1 MDADAARLDA
11 LRAEIARCDEEVLAA
26 VARRLDAAAEL
37 GRIKSARGLPV
48 RNFPVEAQVLERLRA
63 GCAARGVDPELG
75 DAMAGLL
82 IDHAVKLQSGLVD
95 RPAGGEQG
103 EAVVVGGRG
112 KMGRW
117 LCAYLRAGG
126 HRVRVLDP
134 ASGPADDD
142 LEAIASLDE
151 AAGAGLLVLA
161 TPISSIPALL
171 GRLDPNRHTGLVL
184 DIASLKSP
192 LVEPL
197 RGAATRGLRVA
208 SLHPMFGP
216 DVAHL
221 IGRNV
226 LFCDCGAPGALAEA
240 KQLFVGVGAQL
251 VDVPLDEH
259 DRHMGYVLGLAHLVN
274 ILYGRVL
281 GASGLDYRRL
291 GEVASTTFGKQNATA
306 RDVLRENP
314 DLYFEIQQL
323 NATTPA
329 LAGQLHA
336 ALDEILGA
344 VAAGDRETFRRI
356 MDDGRN
362 YFLGG

>member
-1 MDADAARLDA
+1 MNDPRLDD
-11 LRAEIARCDEEVLAA
+11 LRDRIARCDEEILAA
-26 VARRLDAAAEL
+26 VSRRLDAAAEL

-75 DAMAGLL
+75 DALAGLL
-82 IDHAVKLQSGLVD
+82 IDHAVKLQAGLAD
-95 RPAGGEQG
+95 RAPGGERG

-117 LCAYLRAGG
+117 LCGYLRAGG

-134 ASGPADDD
+134 AARPGDEDSVAD
-142 LEAIASLDE
+142 LEA
-151 AAGAGLLVLA
+151 AGGADLLVLA
-161 TPISSIPALL
+161 TPIASIPALL
-171 GRLDPNRHTGLVL
+171 EALDPARHRGLVL

-192 LVEPL
+192 LVAPL
-197 RGAATRGLRVA
+197 RAAAARGLRVA
-208 SLHPMFGP
+208 SAHPMFGP

-226 LFCDCGAPGALAEA
+226 LFCDCGDRAALAEA
-240 KQLFVGVGAQL
+240 KQLFVGVGAHL
-251 VDVPLDEH
+251 VELPLEEH

-281 GASGLDYRRL
+281 GTSGLDYRRL

-344 VAAGDRETFRRI
+344 VARGDREAFRRI
-356 MDDGRN
+356 MDAGRSF
-362 YFLGG
+362 FLGG

>member
-1 MDADAARLDA
+1 MTDVRLNG
-11 LRAEIARCDEEVLAA
+11 LRDEIARCDDEILAA
-26 VARRLDAAAEL
+26 VSRRLDAAAEL
-37 GRIKSARGLPV
+37 GRIKSTLGLPV

-75 DAMAGLL
+75 DALAGLL
-82 IDHAVKLQSGLVD
+82 IDHAVKLQAGLAD
-95 RPAGGEQG
+95 RAGGGEQG

-117 LCAYLRAGG
+117 LCDYLHAGG

-134 ASGPADDD
+134 AAGASSYESVPD
-142 LEAIASLDE
+142 LAA
-151 AAGAGLLVLA
+151 AAGADLLVLS
-161 TPISSIPALL
+161 TPISIIPGLL
-171 GRLDPNRHTGLVL
+171 EALDPTRHRGLIL

-192 LVEPL
+192 LVAPL
-197 RGAATRGLRVA
+197 RAAAARGLRVA
-208 SLHPMFGP
+208 SVHPMFGP
-216 DVAHL
+216 DAAHL

-226 LFCDCGAPGALAEA
+226 LFCDCGNRAALAEA
-240 KQLFVGVGAQL
+240 KQLFVGVGAHL
-251 VDVPLDEH
+251 VELPLEEH

-323 NATTPA
+323 NANTPV

-344 VAAGDRETFRRI
+344 VAAGDREAFRRI
-356 MDDGRN
+356 MDAGRSF
-362 YFLGG
+362 FLGG